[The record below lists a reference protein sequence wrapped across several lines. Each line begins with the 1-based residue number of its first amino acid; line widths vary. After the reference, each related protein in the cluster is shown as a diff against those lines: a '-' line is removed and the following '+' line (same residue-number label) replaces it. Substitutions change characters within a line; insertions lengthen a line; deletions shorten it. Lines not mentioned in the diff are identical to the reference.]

1 MNFWKWFG
9 IIVLVTVIL
18 LFVFFRFTPQGQEI
32 WNQYRKS
39 GKTDEITD
47 EQRKEVED
55 TCRAMISSWE
65 TDAEQY
71 RRYKD
76 SDTAEYK
83 ELAEQSRINANI
95 TATTYNEYLLLNGYV
110 FGDKLPDGVY
120 AVIDV
125 IE

>member
-1 MNFWKWFG
+1 MNT
-9 IIVLVTVIL
+9 IVRNRNGLETISIEASLRSKRIL
-18 LFVFFRFTPQGQEI
+18 FI
-32 WNQYRKS
+32 
-39 GKTDEITD
+39 TDEITD

-71 RRYKD
+71 RRYKN

-95 TATTYNEYLLLNGYV
+95 TATSYNDYILLNGYV
-110 FGDKLPDGVY
+110 FGDTLPDGVY
-120 AVIDV
+120 AVIEI